1 MNGLPL
7 RRSHNA
13 HLLPLSRSLD
23 LDLSTLVRD
32 KVLLAFKAPGHSDA
46 SAFFRQELNLGS
58 ERARPLQL
66 GENQNGAFLRAR
78 SDPKST
84 LLGCKRSLA
93 RDPALERG
101 LLPRSFRSLPQLGR
115 RFAAEVLIIVA
126 LPGVRHFIGRQAG
139 RLQRAR
145 P

>member
-7 RRSHNA
+7 RRSHHA
-13 HLLPLSRSLD
+13 HLLPLFRTLD
-23 LDLSTLVRD
+23 LDLGNLYWG
-32 KVLLAFKAPGHSDA
+32 KILLALKAPGHSDPPP
-46 SAFFRQELNLGS
+46 SFVCSCILGGEFS
-58 ERARPLQL
+58 RPLQL
-66 GENQNGAFLRAR
+66 GENQVGAFLRAR

-115 RFAAEVLIIVA
+115 RFAVEVLIIVA